1 MMPAVFPFLA
11 EFSLA
16 RPDSL
21 FGVCGVALALGALV
35 IWSYRPVRISGWR
48 RALALG
54 SKLCGFFLLLA
65 CWLEPQWLTRV
76 PKQRANTVALLLD
89 DSRSMRLPEDTQ
101 PNALSRGAILQEA
114 WRRGAAGWRAVLDR
128 DFRVRSFTFGSGL
141 RELGPLSELAFNEGP
156 TALGSALVQVRER
169 VGEAPSAILA
179 FTDGVPSDLAGLDAS
194 ALPPVYP
201 VLVGKPL
208 SSPDLALGSVSS
220 TLSLFED
227 APATIHAEVRAS
239 HAGAPR
245 IRVRIEAVDPL
256 PAAGTKSILA
266 ETEVVVPEASGR
278 AMAQLQ
284 FEPLRAGATFYRV
297 SIDSAQIAASSEV
310 TLENNTRLLCVNR
323 TTGPHKILYVAGRPN
338 WEFGPLR
345 RALEGDPEVQ
355 LRALIR
361 MAKREPKFTFKGR
374 GGDATNPLFRGFQN
388 GENAEV
394 QRYDQPVLVRVNL
407 DSPEELAGGFPKTAE
422 ELFGFKGIILAN
434 LEAEF
439 FTPEQQRLLQRFV
452 SERGGGLL
460 MLGGMESFEGG
471 GWRGTPMETLLPVWL
486 GKDSAQPPGEF
497 HWKLTREGLLEP
509 WMRRRKT
516 EAEETSRSAALP
528 PLEVLNSVQG
538 VKPAASVLALGQQG
552 DGSRPAVA
560 VQRFGLGRSGA
571 LLAGDLFHWGLGQ
584 PEHASDLAKFWRQM
598 SRWLVADTPGPVD
611 VSAQWNPATQATR
624 LTVRV
629 RDTEA
634 RLVED
639 AEVALIIRRIGADES
654 ASVRLRAE
662 AAPEVGVYT
671 VEYPSLQQ
679 GALVAQAEARTSAG
693 VSLGSGSIGWVQD
706 PSEAEFSAL
715 TANMVEMNQLA
726 NKTGGR
732 VLALGELE
740 AFVKQLKNAPNLATE
755 VRIRPLWHT
764 GFVFTLALVCL
775 LVEWLV
781 RRQNGAS

>member
-1 MMPAVFPFLA
+1 MPVLFPILA
-11 EFSLA
+11 ELSLA
-16 RPDSL
+16 RADSL
-21 FGVCGVALALGALV
+21 LAVCGVALGLGALV
-35 IWSYRPVRISGWR
+35 IWSYRPVRMSGAR
-48 RALALG
+48 RVLALG
-54 SKLCGFFLLLA
+54 SKLCGLFLLLA

-76 PKQRANTVALLLD
+76 PKERANTVALLLD
-89 DSRSMRLPEDTQ
+89 DSRSMRLPDDSQ
-101 PNALSRGAILQEA
+101 PGALSRGAVLREA
-114 WRRGAAGWRAVLDR
+114 WRKGATGWRAVLER

-141 RELGPLSELAFNEGP
+141 RELGPSSELAFSDGP
-156 TALGSALVQVRER
+156 TALGAALTQTRER

-179 FTDGVPSDLAGLDAS
+179 FTDGVASDLAGLDAT

-208 SSPDLALGSVSS
+208 GSPDLALGSVSS
-220 TLSLFED
+220 TLSPFED
-227 APATIHAEVRAS
+227 APATIQAEVRAS

-245 IRVRIEAVDPL
+245 VRVRIEAVDPL
-256 PAAGTKSILA
+256 PGAGAKSVLA
-266 ETEVVVPEASGR
+266 ETEVLVPEATGR

-297 SIDSAQIAASSEV
+297 SIDSAQIAASSEI

-323 TTGPHKILYVAGRPN
+323 TAGPHKILYVAGRPN

-345 RALEGDPEVQ
+345 RALDGDPEVQ

-361 MAKREPKFTFKGR
+361 VAKREPKFTFKGR

-407 DSPEELAGGFPKTAE
+407 DSPEELAGGFPKTAD

-439 FTPEQQRLLQRFV
+439 FTSEQLRLLQRFV

-471 GWRGTPMETLLPVWL
+471 AWRGTPVETLLPVWL
-486 GKDSAQPPGEF
+486 GRDSGQPAGEF

-516 EAEETSRSAALP
+516 EAEETTRSAALP

-538 VKPAASVLALGQQG
+538 VKPAAAVLALGQQG
-552 DGSRPAVA
+552 DGARPAVA

-571 LLAGDLFHWGLGQ
+571 LLAGDLFHWGIGQ
-584 PEHASDLAKFWRQM
+584 PEHASDLAKFWRQL

-624 LTVRV
+624 LSVRV
-629 RDTEA
+629 RNPEA

-639 AEVALIIRRIGADES
+639 AEVLLTIRRIGADEG
-654 ASVRLRAE
+654 ASVRVRAE
-662 AAPEVGVYT
+662 PAPEAGVYT

-679 GALVAQAEARTSAG
+679 GALVAQAEARTSSG
-693 VSLGSGSIGWVQD
+693 VSLGSGSVGWVQD
-706 PSEAEFSAL
+706 PSEAEFSTL
-715 TANMVEMNQLA
+715 TANVREMKELA
-726 NKTGGR
+726 EKTGGR
-732 VLALGELE
+732 VLALGELD

-755 VRIRPLWHT
+755 IRIQPLWHT
-764 GFVFTLALVCL
+764 GFVFASALLCL
-775 LVEWLV
+775 LVEWFV